1 MRTGCAKTL
10 CWGTNGKRGLEVPE
24 LSGHGTIDNLQFVFP
39 GPNRPKERSEKKVT
53 VAATNY
59 ANPRRGERPEET
71 AAVAATNYADRD
83 PGKHREQAGFAAA
96 CN

>member
-1 MRTGCAKTL
+1 L

-24 LSGHGTIDNLQFVFP
+24 LSPYGTIDNLQFVFP
-39 GPNRPKERSEKKVT
+39 ENELNRPKEPSEQKVA

-71 AAVAATNYADRD
+71 AAVAATSYADRD
-83 PGKHREQAGFAAA
+83 PGKHSEQAGFAAA